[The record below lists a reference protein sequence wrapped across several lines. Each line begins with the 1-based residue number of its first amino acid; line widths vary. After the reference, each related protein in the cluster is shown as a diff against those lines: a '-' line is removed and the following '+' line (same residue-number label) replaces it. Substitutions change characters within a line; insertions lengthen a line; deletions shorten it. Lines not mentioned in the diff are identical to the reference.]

1 MAIHPFVPKEVK
13 AGEPVTAQGWN
24 EIVKAVVAI
33 TQFLETSE
41 ATSLRVHVTNTD
53 ADPLQTRVTAVRDD
67 GLSAEAVAP
76 VTAGGDFMFGALKP
90 GAYTVRASAAG
101 FDEAS
106 APVTIPT
113 SATLSLTMQAAAVRM
128 PSIFGLQLP
137 AALATLKTAKI
148 NVARV
153 VDVAGR
159 DVAPANPGPEY
170 NTAPVLFQFP
180 LAGEYVTPAVT
191 AQLVVA
197 AALVAEA
204 AVEMPSL
211 VGLTQAEAQKALEN
225 IGLVLGKVV
234 IKQPKP
240 VIG

>member
-1 MAIHPFVPKEVK
+1 MAIHPYVPKDVK

-24 EIVKAVVAI
+24 EVVKAVIAI
-33 TQFLETSE
+33 TQYLETSE
-41 ATSLRVHVTNTD
+41 ATSLRVKVTNAD

-67 GLSAEAVAP
+67 GLTAEAVAP

-90 GAYTVRASAAG
+90 GAYTVRAAAAG
-101 FDEAS
+101 FEEAS
-106 APVTIPT
+106 APVTIPS
-113 SATLSLTMQAAAVRM
+113 SAVLTLTMSAAAVRM
-128 PSIFGLQLP
+128 PSIFGLELP
-137 AALATLKTAKI
+137 AALATLKTAKVS
-148 NVARV
+148 VARV
-153 VDVAGR
+153 IDVAGR

-170 NTAPVLFQFP
+170 NTAPVLAQLP
-180 LAGEYVTPAVT
+180 LAGEFVAPSVS

-197 AALVAEA
+197 ASLVAEA

-211 VGLTQAEAQKALEN
+211 VGLTQTEAQKALEN

-240 VIG
+240 S